1 MKRLRSFMTNE
12 NKRLNEANK
21 ESGAS
26 NWLTVLPLKY
36 EGYDLNIEQIWD
48 TVRLGTTK
56 NAI

>member
-1 MKRLRSFMTNE
+1 MTNE

-56 NAI
+56 NAIWMRMV